1 MAAKA
6 AVAGLAAI
14 LVVAM
19 VVAVAIGVTRKESE
33 SSSISAGSTKAV
45 QSICAPT
52 DYKDTCEQ
60 SLSHS
65 NATDPKELIK
75 AAFEFTE
82 KNIGDVIKN
91 SPLFKEAAQ
100 DDDTKQALAI
110 CQEVLDTAIDDLK
123 RSFDTVGE
131 FDASKANEYLED
143 LKTWLSAVIT
153 NHETCIDAFENTTG
167 GSVASGRKLLS
178 EEEADLFISN
188 KERSLMGL
196 QPNAVVAQD
205 GSGQF
210 KTISAAIASVPQKNN
225 QTFVIHVK
233 AGVYKE
239 YVEIPK
245 KVNKIVLIGDGPLKT
260 RISGRKNYAEGVKT
274 FHTATVGDTG
284 EKMKNL
290 LKTAREM
297 SSNGLAMVS
306 NMSSI
311 ISSLQ
316 LGNPASRKLLLS
328 EKVGYGGDP
337 TDYAPGEEPHFNLDS
352 KRRQLLSAT
361 SFKPNAVV
369 AQDGSGQFNTI
380 RAAIA
385 SVPPKNNQLFVIHVK
400 AGVYKEQV
408 QIPKKMNK
416 IVLIGDGPLKTRISG
431 RLNFAEGVKTYHTAT
446 VAVNADDFM
455 AKDIG
460 FENTAGAL
468 GHQAVALR
476 VSGDRAVFY
485 NVHIDGYQD
494 TLYSHTYRQYYR
506 DCSISGTIDFIFG
519 DAVALFQNCKFVV
532 RKPGPNQACMI
543 TAQGRIDRH
552 SLGVISIQNGDI
564 VAEPALLQAS
574 PPHKVY
580 LGRPWK
586 QLSRTIIMQSN
597 IGGFI
602 APEGWSPWAG
612 NFALDT
618 LYYAEYQNRGPG
630 SDLKARVTWK
640 GIQKLSPQMAE
651 SWTGGKLFGGDEW
664 VKNSG
669 VPYVP
674 TMMQV

>member
-19 VVAVAIGVTRKESE
+19 PFPFHT
-33 SSSISAGSTKAV
+33 
-45 QSICAPT
+45 
-52 DYKDTCEQ
+52 
-60 SLSHS
+60 
-65 NATDPKELIK
+65 TDPKELIK

-82 KNIGDVIKN
+82 KNIGDAIKN
-91 SPLFKEAAQ
+91 SPLFKEAAE
-100 DDDTKQALAI
+100 DDGTKQALAI

-167 GSVASGRKLLS
+167 
-178 EEEADLFISN
+178 
-188 KERSLMGL
+188 
-196 QPNAVVAQD
+196 
-205 GSGQF
+205 
-210 KTISAAIASVPQKNN
+210 
-225 QTFVIHVK
+225 
-233 AGVYKE
+233 
-239 YVEIPK
+239 
-245 KVNKIVLIGDGPLKT
+245 
-260 RISGRKNYAEGVKT
+260 
-274 FHTATVGDTG
+274 DTG

-290 LKTAREM
+290 LKTAKEM

-311 ISSLQ
+311 LSSLQ
-316 LGNPASRKLLLS
+316 LGGNAASRKLLLS
-328 EKVGYGGDP
+328 EKIGYGGDPTDYAPGEEPQFSLDGSKRHLLLSEKIGYGGDP

-352 KRRQLLSAT
+352 NRRHLLQAT
-361 SFKPNAVV
+361 SLKPNAVV
-369 AQDGSGQFNTI
+369 AQDGSGKFNTI
-380 RAAIA
+380 SAAIA

-431 RLNFAEGVKTYHTAT
+431 RKNFAEGVKTYHTAT
-446 VAVNADDFM
+446 VAVNADEFM

-494 TLYSHTYRQYYR
+494 TLSAHTYRQYYR

-543 TAQGRIDRH
+543 TAQGRIERH
-552 SLGVISIQNGDI
+552 SLGVTIIQNGNI
-564 VAEPALLQAS
+564 VAAGITPS
-574 PPHKVY
+574 
-580 LGRPWK
+580 
-586 QLSRTIIMQSN
+586 
-597 IGGFI
+597 FI
-602 APEGWSPWAG
+602 TPQGLPWSPMEA
-612 NFALDT
+612 T
-618 LYYAEYQNRGPG
+618 LQDHYHAIQHRRVHCTRGMVAMG
-630 SDLKARVTWK
+630 R
-640 GIQKLSPQMAE
+640 KLCSRH
-651 SWTGGKLFGGDEW
+651 TILR
-664 VKNSG
+664 G
-669 VPYVP
+669 VPKSRARIGSKGPSHMEGDSEVVSP
-674 TMMQV
+674 NG

>member
-19 VVAVAIGVTRKESE
+19 VVAVAVGVTRKNAEVE
-33 SSSISAGSTKAV
+33 PSSASNGGGSISAGSTKAV

-52 DYKDTCEQ
+52 DYKETCES
-60 SLSHS
+60 SLSHA
-65 NATDPKELIK
+65 NTTNPKELIQ
-75 AAFEFTE
+75 AAFDFTV
-82 KNIGDVIKN
+82 KNIGDIVKN
-91 SPLFKEAAQ
+91 SPLFKEAAN
-100 DDDTKQALAI
+100 DDDTKQALQI
-110 CQEVLDTAIDDLK
+110 CQEVLDVAIDDLT
-123 RSFDTVGE
+123 RSFDKVGE
-131 FDASKANEYLED
+131 LDAAKATEYVED
-143 LKTWLSAVIT
+143 LKTWLSAVVT
-153 NHETCIDAFENTTG
+153 NQETCMDAFENTT
-167 GSVASGRKLLS
+167 
-178 EEEADLFISN
+178 
-188 KERSLMGL
+188 
-196 QPNAVVAQD
+196 
-205 GSGQF
+205 
-210 KTISAAIASVPQKNN
+210 
-225 QTFVIHVK
+225 
-233 AGVYKE
+233 
-239 YVEIPK
+239 
-245 KVNKIVLIGDGPLKT
+245 
-260 RISGRKNYAEGVKT
+260 
-274 FHTATVGDTG
+274 GDTG

-297 SSNGLAMVS
+297 SSNGLAMV
-306 NMSSI
+306 NEMSSLV
-311 ISSLQ
+311 SSLQ
-316 LGNPASRKLLLS
+316 LGNAASRKLLLS
-328 EKVGYGGDP
+328 EKIGYGGDPTDYAPGEEPQFSLDSNKRRLLSATSLKPNAGVAQDVVLSEKIGYGGDP

-352 KRRQLLSAT
+352 NRRHLLSAT
-361 SFKPNAVV
+361 SLKPNAVV

-380 RAAIA
+380 SAAIA
-385 SVPPKNNQLFVIHVK
+385 SVPPKNNQIFVIHVK
-400 AGVYKEQV
+400 AGVYKEYV

-431 RLNFAEGVKTYHTAT
+431 RKNFAEGVKTYHTAT
-446 VAVNADDFM
+446 VAVNADDFL

-494 TLYSHTYRQYYR
+494 TLYAHTYRQYYR

-519 DAVALFQNCKFVV
+519 DALALFQNCKFVV

-543 TAQGRIDRH
+543 TAQGRVERH
-552 SLGVISIQNGDI
+552 SLGVTVIQNGDI

-586 QLSRTIIMQSN
+586 LLSRTIIMQSN

-602 APEGWSPWAG
+602 APEGWAPWAG
-612 NFALDT
+612 TFALDT

-664 VKNSG
+664 IRGSG

>member
-19 VVAVAIGVTRKESE
+19 VVAVAVGVTRKNVEVE
-33 SSSISAGSTKAV
+33 SSSTSNGGGSISTGSTKAV

-52 DYKDTCEQ
+52 DYKETCES
-60 SLSHS
+60 SLSHA
-65 NATDPKELIK
+65 NTTDPKELIR
-75 AAFEFTE
+75 AAFDFTV
-82 KNIGDVIKN
+82 KNIGDIVKN
-91 SPLFKEAAQ
+91 SPLFKEAAN
-100 DDDTKQALAI
+100 DDGTKQALGI
-110 CQEVLDTAIDDLK
+110 CQEVLDVAIDDLT

-131 FDASKANEYLED
+131 FDASKATEYVED
-143 LKTWLSAVIT
+143 LKTWLSAVVT
-153 NHETCIDAFENTTG
+153 NQETCIDAFENTT
-167 GSVASGRKLLS
+167 
-178 EEEADLFISN
+178 
-188 KERSLMGL
+188 
-196 QPNAVVAQD
+196 
-205 GSGQF
+205 
-210 KTISAAIASVPQKNN
+210 
-225 QTFVIHVK
+225 
-233 AGVYKE
+233 
-239 YVEIPK
+239 
-245 KVNKIVLIGDGPLKT
+245 
-260 RISGRKNYAEGVKT
+260 
-274 FHTATVGDTG
+274 GDTG

-311 ISSLQ
+311 LSSLQ
-316 LGNPASRKLLLS
+316 LGGNAASRKLLLS
-328 EKVGYGGDP
+328 EKIGYGGDPTDYAPGEEPQFSLDGSKRHLLLSEKIGYGGDP

-352 KRRQLLSAT
+352 NRRHLLQAASL
-361 SFKPNAVV
+361 KPNAVV
-369 AQDGSGQFNTI
+369 AQDGSGKFNTI
-380 RAAIA
+380 SAAIA

-416 IVLIGDGPLKTRISG
+416 IVLIGDGPLKTIISG
-431 RLNFAEGVKTYHTAT
+431 RKNFAEGVKTFHTAT

-455 AKDIG
+455 AKNVGI
-460 FENTAGAL
+460 ENTAGAL

-476 VSGDRAVFY
+476 VSGDRAVFH
-485 NVHIDGYQD
+485 NVYIDGYQD
-494 TLYSHTYRQYYR
+494 TLYAHTYRQYYR

-519 DAVALFQNCKFVV
+519 DAVALFQNCEFVV

-552 SLGVISIQNGDI
+552 SLGVTVIQNGNI

-586 QLSRTIIMQSN
+586 QLSRTIIMHSN
-597 IGGFI
+597 IGAFI

-640 GIQKLSPQMAE
+640 GIQKMSPQMAE
-651 SWTGGKLFGGDEW
+651 SWTGGKLYGGDVW
-664 VKNSG
+664 IRNSG

-674 TMMQV
+674 TMML

>member
-19 VVAVAIGVTRKESE
+19 VVAVAVGVTRKNAEVE
-33 SSSISAGSTKAV
+33 SSPASNGGGSISAGSTKAV

-52 DYKDTCEQ
+52 DYKQTCES
-60 SLSHS
+60 SLSHANS
-65 NATDPKELIK
+65 TDPKELIK
-75 AAFEFTE
+75 AAFDFTV
-82 KNIGDVIKN
+82 KNIGDIVKN
-91 SPLFKEAAQ
+91 SPLFKEAAN
-100 DDDTKQALAI
+100 DDSTKQALGI
-110 CQEVLDTAIDDLK
+110 CQEVLDVAIDDLT
-123 RSFDTVGE
+123 RSFNKVGA
-131 FDASKANEYLED
+131 FDASRP
-143 LKTWLSAVIT
+143 TS
-153 NHETCIDAFENTTG
+153 
-167 GSVASGRKLLS
+167 
-178 EEEADLFISN
+178 
-188 KERSLMGL
+188 
-196 QPNAVVAQD
+196 
-205 GSGQF
+205 
-210 KTISAAIASVPQKNN
+210 
-225 QTFVIHVK
+225 
-233 AGVYKE
+233 
-239 YVEIPK
+239 
-245 KVNKIVLIGDGPLKT
+245 
-260 RISGRKNYAEGVKT
+260 
-274 FHTATVGDTG
+274 DTG

-297 SSNGLAMVS
+297 SSNGLAMV
-306 NMSSI
+306 NDMSSI
-311 ISSLQ
+311 LSSLQ
-316 LGNPASRKLLLS
+316 LGNAASRKLLLS
-328 EKVGYGGDP
+328 EKIGYGGDP
-337 TDYAPGEEPHFNLDS
+337 TDYAPGEEPQFSLDS
-352 KRRQLLSAT
+352 NRRHLSSAA
-361 SFKPNAVV
+361 SLKPNAVV
-369 AQDGSGQFNTI
+369 AQDGSGQFKTI
-380 RAAIA
+380 SAAIA
-385 SVPPKNNQLFVIHVK
+385 TIPPKNEQTFVIHVK
-400 AGVYKEQV
+400 AGVYNEAV

-416 IVLIGDGPLKTRISG
+416 IVLIGDGPLKTRITG
-431 RLNFAEGVKTYHTAT
+431 RKNFAEGVKTYHTAT
-446 VAVNADDFM
+446 VAVNADEFF

-494 TLYSHTYRQYYR
+494 TLYAHTYRQYYR

-519 DAVALFQNCKFVV
+519 DAQALFQNCKFVV

-543 TAQGRIDRH
+543 TAQGRIERH
-552 SLGVISIQNGDI
+552 SLGVTVIQNGDI
-564 VAEPALLQAS
+564 VGEPALLQAS

-612 NFALDT
+612 TFALDT

-664 VKNSG
+664 IRSTG
-669 VPYVP
+669 SPYVP
-674 TMMQV
+674 SMMQV